1 MRRKYIALFE
11 LYEYI
16 NQFLLSVPQFPQ
28 FLEARKR
35 HEMKKKKEIKIRR
48 GKDNTFV
55 SYSGSIL
62 LNRYT
67 YI

>member
-35 HEMKKKKEIKIRR
+35 HEMKKKKR
-48 GKDNTFV
+48 NQ
-55 SYSGSIL
+55 
-62 LNRYT
+62 N
-67 YI
+67 